1 MMGSCRPGGVGF
13 VALWRG
19 KNKAWAD
26 QTRQTERAWGG
37 AYPISAGDRG
47 VCTKGEG
54 GLWKLPTHSLGLR
67 EKRCIRPAAMR
78 HIVAQDGGEVHVR
91 SSK

>member
-26 QTRQTERAWGG
+26 QTERAWGG
-37 AYPISAGDRG
+37 ADPISAGDRG
-47 VCTKGEG
+47 VCTKRG
-54 GLWKLPTHSLGLR
+54 G
-67 EKRCIRPAAMR
+67 
-78 HIVAQDGGEVHVR
+78 GGEERTIQAAHTLAGSATEETVHLTG
-91 SSK
+91 SNATCCCAG